1 MNFIIELRNLS
12 ESAANQERDRN
23 MKKRIEQTIF
33 SAALLFCAVMCGR
46 DIYTR
51 YAEFL
56 QAGRLVPTFL
66 FICAVLIGGT
76 LFMAALIWLKPGAV
90 DTLKDKL
97 GLFGRALALLLCV
110 LPGVLYNFMNF
121 SEPWRGLWIRVFVC
135 GLAVIVA
142 AWLWERNGALSFG
155 SVIPCAFIFAVSF
168 ALLTQFH
175 DVSDYPFSIG
185 WSEGNRMWD
194 YSILFGKD
202 LYNYPQDQ
210 TIPAYIDIGRQSL
223 WGLIYLLPNVTI
235 VGARVWNDVLFTIPC
250 ALLGCAL
257 LRRDPDCRGYRLL
270 AGGLWTMLFLMQG
283 PIYTPLTLAAIL
295 VALGSRLP
303 LVLNCL
309 LVAAAGFYAVMSRST
324 WVAAPSAFAV
334 FLCFLD
340 QSAIANDKA
349 KKSRWGKAAALGLSG
364 LLGAAA
370 YMKREAFSGLFGG
383 FANAA
388 AEAAVESTAAEAALD
403 AVPRIFTP
411 AWFRYYL
418 GRQALLWDRLWPN
431 ETYKPGIVLGLAL
444 GVLPLILLLVIWSVR
459 KKWKLDGWQKLL
471 LFAGSGIFLTAGLV
485 FSVKIGGGSNLHN
498 LDMFLI
504 LMVIVGALAWQA
516 GFGAWL
522 GESIRANSAVCLLML
537 AAVIIP
543 VWSDVTTAAPH
554 VFPNSAVTEDAV
566 EKIREVAAEH
576 KDEDILFLDQRQLL
590 TFGTVERI
598 PLIADYEKKWM
609 MDEAMANNAAY
620 FEPYFKDLK
629 EHRFAAI
636 ISEPLQ
642 IKFQGAGGDFS
653 EENDL
658 FVTYVSVPTLCYYEP
673 YETFPEQGVQILVP
687 RDGVLEME
695 GITCP

>member
-1 MNFIIELRNLS
+1 
-12 ESAANQERDRN
+12 
-23 MKKRIEQTIF
+23 MKKRIEQIIL
-33 SAALLFCAVMCGR
+33 SAVLIFCAVMCGR

-56 QAGRLVPTFL
+56 QNGRIVPTFI
-66 FICAVLIGGT
+66 FICAVLVGGT

-90 DTLKDKL
+90 DAFKNKL
-97 GLFGRALALLLCV
+97 GVFGRILAVLVCV
-110 LPGVLYNFMNF
+110 APGVLYNFMNF

-135 GLAVIVA
+135 GLAVIA
-142 AWLWERNGALSFG
+142 ASWLWERNGAVSFG
-155 SVIPCAFIFAVSF
+155 SVIPCALVFAASF

-194 YSILFGKD
+194 YSVLFGKD

-223 WGLIYLLPNVTI
+223 WGLIYLLPNVSI

-250 ALLGCAL
+250 ALLGWAL
-257 LRRDPDCRGYRLL
+257 LRRNPSCRGVRLL
-270 AGGLWTMLFLMQG
+270 AVSLWAMLFLMQG
-283 PIYTPLTLAAIL
+283 PIYTPLTLAAVL

-303 LVLNCL
+303 LVLNCV

-340 QSAIANDKA
+340 QSAIADDKA
-349 KKSRWGKAAALGLSG
+349 KRSRWGKAAALGLSG
-364 LLGAAA
+364 LAGAAV
-370 YMKREAFSGLFGG
+370 YMKREVFAGLFGG
-383 FANAA
+383 SAEVVTEAA
-388 AEAAVESTAAEAALD
+388 AETTAAEAAIE
-403 AVPRIFTP
+403 AVPQIFTP
-411 AWFRYYL
+411 AWFQYYL

-444 GVLPLILLLVIWSVR
+444 AVLPLILLIVIWAVR
-459 KKWKLDGWQKLL
+459 KHWKLDGWQKLL
-471 LFAGSGIFLTAGLV
+471 LFAGSAIFLGAGLI

-504 LMVIVGALAWQA
+504 LMLFVGALAWKA
-516 GFGAWL
+516 GFGDWL
-522 GESIRANSAVCLLML
+522 SESVKANSLVCLLIL

-543 VWSDVTTAAPH
+543 VWSNVSTAAPH
-554 VFPNSAVTEDAV
+554 VFPDNAVTEDAV
-566 EKIREVAAEH
+566 EKIREVVAEN
-576 KDEDILFLDQRQLL
+576 DGEGILFMDQRQLL
-590 TFGTVERI
+590 TFGTVDKI

-620 FEPYFKDLK
+620 FEPYVADLK
-629 EHRFAAI
+629 AHRFSAI
-636 ISEPLQ
+636 ITEPLQ

-658 FVTYVSVPTLCYYEP
+658 FVTYVSIPTLCYYEP
-673 YETFPEQGVQILVP
+673 YETYSEQGVQILVP
-687 RDGVLEME
+687 RDGVLEMD
-695 GITCP
+695 GVVCP

>member
-1 MNFIIELRNLS
+1 
-12 ESAANQERDRN
+12 
-23 MKKRIEQTIF
+23 MKKRIEQIIL
-33 SAALLFCAVMCGR
+33 SAVLIFCAVMCGR

-56 QAGRLVPTFL
+56 QNGRIVPTFI
-66 FICAVLIGGT
+66 FICAVLVGGT

-90 DTLKDKL
+90 DTFKNKL
-97 GLFGRALALLLCV
+97 GVFGRILAVLVCV
-110 LPGVLYNFMNF
+110 APGVLYNFMNF

-135 GLAVIVA
+135 GLAVIA
-142 AWLWERNGALSFG
+142 ASWLWERNGAVSFA
-155 SVIPCAFIFAVSF
+155 SVIPCALVFAASF

-175 DVSDYPFSIG
+175 DVSGYPFSIG

-194 YSILFGKD
+194 YSVLFGKD

-223 WGLIYLLPNVTI
+223 WGLIYLLPNVSI

-250 ALLGCAL
+250 ALLGWAL
-257 LRRDPDCRGYRLL
+257 LRRNPSCRGVRLL
-270 AGGLWTMLFLMQG
+270 AVSLWAMLFLMQG
-283 PIYTPLTLAAIL
+283 PIYTPLTLAAVL

-303 LVLNCL
+303 LVLNCI

-340 QSAIANDKA
+340 QSAIADDKA
-349 KKSRWGKAAALGLSG
+349 KKSRWGKAVALGLSG
-364 LLGAAA
+364 LVGAAV
-370 YMKREAFSGLFGG
+370 YMKREVFAGLFGSS
-383 FANAA
+383 AEVVTEAA
-388 AEAAVESTAAEAALD
+388 AETTAAEAAIE
-403 AVPRIFTP
+403 AVPQIFTP
-411 AWFRYYL
+411 AWFQYYL

-444 GVLPLILLLVIWSVR
+444 AVLPLILLIVIWAVR
-459 KKWKLDGWQKLL
+459 KHWKLDGWQKLL
-471 LFAGSGIFLTAGLV
+471 LFAGSAIFLAAGLI

-504 LMVIVGALAWQA
+504 LMLFVGALAWKA
-516 GFGAWL
+516 GFGDWL
-522 GESIRANSAVCLLML
+522 SESVKANSLVCLLIL

-543 VWSDVTTAAPH
+543 VWSNVTTAAPH
-554 VFPNSAVTEDAV
+554 VFPDSVVTEDAV
-566 EKIREVAAEH
+566 EKIREVVAEN
-576 KDEDILFLDQRQLL
+576 DGEDILFMDQRQLL
-590 TFGTVERI
+590 TFGTVDKI

-620 FEPYFKDLK
+620 FEPYVADLK
-629 EHRFAAI
+629 AHRFSAI
-636 ISEPLQ
+636 ITEPLQ

-658 FVTYVSVPTLCYYEP
+658 FVTYVSIPTLCYYEP
-673 YETFPEQGVQILVP
+673 YETYSEQGVQILVP
-687 RDGVLEME
+687 RDGVLEMD
-695 GITCP
+695 GVVCP

>member
-1 MNFIIELRNLS
+1 
-12 ESAANQERDRN
+12 
-23 MKKRIEQTIF
+23 MKKRIEQSIL
-33 SAALLFCAVMCGR
+33 SAALIFCAVMCGR

-56 QAGRLVPTFL
+56 QNGRVVPTFI
-66 FICAVLIGGT
+66 FICAVLVGGT
-76 LFMAALIWLKPGAV
+76 LFMAALIWLKPGSV
-90 DTLKDKL
+90 DTFKNKL
-97 GLFGRALALLLCV
+97 GVFGRILAVLVCV

-135 GLAVIVA
+135 GLAVIA
-142 AWLWERNGALSFG
+142 ASWLWERNGAVSFA
-155 SVIPCAFIFAVSF
+155 SVIPCALVFAASF

-194 YSILFGKD
+194 YSVLFGKD

-223 WGLIYLLPNVTI
+223 WGLIYLLPNVSI

-250 ALLGCAL
+250 ALLGWAL
-257 LRRDPDCRGYRLL
+257 LRRNPSCRGVRLL
-270 AGGLWTMLFLMQG
+270 AVSLWAMLFLMQG
-283 PIYTPLTLAAIL
+283 PIYTPLTLAAVL

-303 LVLNCL
+303 LVLNCV

-340 QSAIANDKA
+340 HSAIADERA
-349 KKSRWGKAAALGLSG
+349 KKSRWGKAVALGLSG
-364 LLGAAA
+364 LAGAAV
-370 YMKREAFSGLFGG
+370 YMKREVFAGLFGSS
-383 FANAA
+383 AEVVTEAA
-388 AEAAVESTAAEAALD
+388 AETTAAEAAIE
-403 AVPRIFTP
+403 AVPQIFTP
-411 AWFRYYL
+411 AWFQYYL

-444 GVLPLILLLVIWSVR
+444 AVLPLILLIVIWAVR
-459 KKWKLDGWQKLL
+459 KHWKLDGWQKLL
-471 LFAGSGIFLTAGLV
+471 LFAGSGIFLAAGLI

-504 LMVIVGALAWQA
+504 LMLFVGALAWKA
-516 GFGAWL
+516 GFGDWL
-522 GESIRANSAVCLLML
+522 SESVKANSLVCLLIL

-543 VWSDVTTAAPH
+543 VWSNVTTAAPH
-554 VFPNSAVTEDAV
+554 VFPDSVVTEDAV
-566 EKIREVAAEH
+566 EKIREAVEEN
-576 KDEDILFLDQRQLL
+576 KGEDILFMDQRQLL
-590 TFGTVERI
+590 TFGTVDKI

-620 FEPYFKDLK
+620 FEPYVADLK
-629 EHRFAAI
+629 AHRFSAI
-636 ISEPLQ
+636 ITEPLQ

-658 FVTYVSVPTLCYYEP
+658 FVTYVSIPTLCYYEP
-673 YETFPEQGVQILVP
+673 YETYPEQGVQILIP
-687 RDGVLEME
+687 REGVLEME
-695 GITCP
+695 GVVCP